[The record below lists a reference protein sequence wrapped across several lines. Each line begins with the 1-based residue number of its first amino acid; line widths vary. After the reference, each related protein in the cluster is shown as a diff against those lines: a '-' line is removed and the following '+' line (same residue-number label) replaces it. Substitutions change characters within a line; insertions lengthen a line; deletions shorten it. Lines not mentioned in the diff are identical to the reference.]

1 MTPRS
6 RDIPPMTEAQAEALD
21 AVHFCALKHSL
32 KVDMRSGDMCF
43 VNNLAIMHSR
53 SAFEDDEPHTR
64 YVLRVWLNNPD
75 LGWQMPPRLQLF
87 WDRTF
92 APLDEVMDYYDID
105 PFADKEKAKDMVSI
119 FTAQSSQCG

>member
-32 KVDMRSGDMCF
+32 KVDMRRGDMCF

-53 SAFEDDEPHTR
+53 SAFEDDEPHKR
-64 YVLRVWLNNPD
+64 YVLRLWLNNPD

-87 WDRTF
+87 WDKTF
-92 APLDEVMDYYDID
+92 APHDEIMDYYDID
-105 PFADKEKAKDMVSI
+105 PFTDMEKAKDMVLISYS
-119 FTAQSSQCG
+119 AAGSCG